1 MRAWRMCIFALVA
14 VAGCGGS
21 GSPSGGMPGGGN
33 GGNGGGGNGGNGM
46 NAVCGDG
53 QCTPG
58 EGPASCP
65 ADCGCALAVEH
76 GVVGGMDVATGKQA
90 HFWRGGE
97 DLVDFEC
104 ATRGS
109 GGVALSSTW
118 SSSPCVI
125 RINGGFMTELPGATP
140 SYCWSDGTTGVL
152 YAKGANGY
160 QPSPPDGTILV
171 VNNGVPEVQNHL
183 EGWDVTFSDEKTGSA
198 NTYTDAAG
206 KPAWRRGATRFV
218 RADGSWNSAWSDNV
232 TWNSDPGLPAWS
244 PLQYAG
250 HTSTPGIGTGGF
262 SAADVSTAGVKLHF
276 DGDAPGTLSIQQV
289 AGKNGGANGLL
300 VSIAYDAVPGSATM
314 AVETSYY
321 DVVFSDGSAY
331 SWNANTGIGEYLSD
345 TDGAS
350 VYAGPSNTVL
360 LAAAAQ
366 PPGAGNGWADPMI
379 EQRGRFPLDAKGL
392 TWSRNGQF
400 VLSLGTDGKSNVAAV
415 AAEGGTAWAGELD
428 DLRRIKHSA
437 LSEGKTAVF
446 TEDVVWDPG
455 NGHKDS
461 DTIASLGGTRV
472 YTAKFDA
479 GSEVPKTITTT
490 ANGMPTAS
498 VTPTFAT
505 ADSGFPYLKDAT
517 YTTNTADAFGSNQP
531 QSARFVFSF
540 PSAGVVNIDESTRN
554 VHLTYNLDGSGQ
566 MQSLTGSSPWVASA
580 ATTVGYAAGN
590 VSSVKTT
597 AQPTGGS
604 SATVAITASL
614 SALAASVERA
624 LTVGGAAIAGA
635 SASATWDGKNGL
647 SLSIL
652 GNYFGLTASA
662 TASRAGATLTQKT
675 DLSAPGMSAASSSG
689 TTTTDASG
697 KTTTTG
703 SDTDDGDKATT
714 SGSQQ

>member
-1 MRAWRMCIFALVA
+1 MRASRMCIVA
-14 VAGCGGS
+14 FVLAGCGGK
-21 GSPSGGMPGGGN
+21 GGPSGM
-33 GGNGGGGNGGNGM
+33 NGGGGNGGNGM

-53 QCTPG
+53 QCMLG

-109 GGVALSSTW
+109 GG
-118 SSSPCVI
+118 CVI
-125 RINGGFMTELPGATP
+125 RINGGFMTQMPGATP
-140 SYCWSDGTTGVL
+140 SYCWSDGVTGVL
-152 YAKGANGY
+152 YTKGAGGY
-160 QPSPPDGTILV
+160 QTSPSDGTILL

-206 KPAWRRGATRFV
+206 NTGWRRGATRFV
-218 RADGSWNSAWSDNV
+218 RADGSWNTTWSDNV

-262 SAADVSTAGVKLHF
+262 SAANVSATGVKLHF
-276 DGDAPGTLSIQQV
+276 DGAAPGTLSIDQV
-289 AGKNGGANGLL
+289 AGNGGGANGLA
-300 VSIAYDAVPGSATM
+300 VSIAYDATPSSTTAT
-314 AVETSYY
+314 VETSYY
-321 DVVFSDGSAY
+321 DVALSDGSAY
-331 SWNANTGIGEYLSD
+331 SWNANTGIGEYISD
-345 TDGAS
+345 TDGTS

-360 LAAAAQ
+360 FAAGAQ
-366 PPGAGNGWADPMI
+366 PPGAGNGWADPTI

-392 TWSRNGQF
+392 TWSRNGQV
-400 VLSLGTDGKSNVAAV
+400 VLSLGSDGKSNIAAV
-415 AAEGGTAWAGELD
+415 SAEGGSAWTGELD

-437 LSEGKTAVF
+437 LTEGKTAVF

-461 DTIASLGGTRV
+461 DTITSLGGTRV
-472 YTAKFDA
+472 YTAKFAD
-479 GSEVPKTITTT
+479 GSEVPETITTT
-490 ANGMPTAS
+490 SNGMPTAS

-505 ADSGFPYLKDAT
+505 ADSGFPYMKDAT

-531 QSARFVFSF
+531 QSAKFVFSF
-540 PSAGVVNIDESTRN
+540 PSAGVVNIDENTRN
-554 VHLTYNLDGSGQ
+554 VHLAYKLDASGQ

-580 ATTVGYAAGN
+580 STTVGYAAGN
-590 VSSVKTT
+590 VSSVKAT
-597 AQPTGGS
+597 AQPAGGS
-604 SATVAITASL
+604 SATVAMSASL
-614 SALAASVERA
+614 SALAASVSRA
-624 LTVGGAAIAGA
+624 LTVGGVAIAGA
-635 SASATWDGKNGL
+635 SASATWDGDNGL

-652 GNYFGLTASA
+652 GNHLGLTSSA
-662 TASRAGATLTQKT
+662 TASRAGASLTQQT
-675 DLSAPGMSAASSSG
+675 SLHAPGTSAASSSG
-689 TTTTDASG
+689 TTTAG
-697 KTTTTG
+697 AGGMTTTTG
-703 SDTDDGDKATT
+703 SATDDGDTTTT
-714 SGSQQ
+714 SGSEK